1 MLLHSAW
8 DTSGWFS
15 SPLEYLGILLL
26 FLLTFWFFVGFF
38 YTSNVI
44 KGLYF
49 YSFTTLILLQN
60 TFISVKRERTN
71 TPHEYKNFD
80 RYCGSVKKITKNNK
94 IWNVSVVGK

>member
-15 SPLEYLGILLL
+15 SLLEYLGILLL
-26 FLLTFWFFVGFF
+26 FLLTFWFFVVVF

-60 TFISVKRERTN
+60 TFISVYRERTN
-71 TPHEYKNFD
+71 APHEYKNFD
-80 RYCGSVKKITKNNK
+80 RYCGSVKKTKNPKITKY
-94 IWNVSVVGK
+94 GMYP